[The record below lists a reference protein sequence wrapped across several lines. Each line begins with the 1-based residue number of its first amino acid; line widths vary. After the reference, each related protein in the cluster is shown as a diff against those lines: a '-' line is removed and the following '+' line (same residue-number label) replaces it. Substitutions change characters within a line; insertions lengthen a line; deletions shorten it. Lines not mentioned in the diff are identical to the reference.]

1 MDFLTNLRQQIL
13 AIWQRS
19 NPAYRIALVASV
31 VLSVATVAGVG
42 WWASRPQYMPLA
54 NNLTPAQAAKVVEKL
69 EAANIPFKKS
79 FSASVISVPERR
91 FADATVAVRDL
102 GVVGDLPAP
111 EESIGD
117 SVFVDPDMKREL
129 VRSAKER
136 ALEASIMRLKS
147 VGFADVHIAMPDPE
161 PFARDRRE
169 PKATVLIGVQRG
181 EVFSP
186 EQAITVA
193 TLVASSVEG
202 LVADNVTVTDT
213 DGRTMHP
220 SPQLADGGLTRQYRY
235 KQRLE
240 AELAAK
246 AETMLAEMLGPGR
259 AIVRVN
265 ADLDFTETT
274 RTELRYDTEGSAKQ
288 QEDILTE
295 EEEGAIDVAKGAAG
309 TASNLTTQNNRG
321 ALPRSKKTE
330 KITTTW
336 KNGETVDEVRE
347 YGGTIKR
354 LTVSALV
361 DLPDPDPNAA
371 PNTPAI
377 DKQQVENII
386 RNAIGFQDERSD
398 RIEVVPTE
406 LIGIETGV
414 TTLVDTLNRWDFYNN
429 LVRNAS
435 LGVAAIVALVLG
447 LLLIRKLQPI
457 NALRVGTGKAP
468 MDRESLVSELSAQA
482 KDNPELVSRIVAAWL
497 NTNATVPMRPPTEN
511 QGPGESGQRRAA

>member
-19 NPAYRIALVASV
+19 NPAYRVALVAST
-31 VLSVATVAGVG
+31 VLSIATIAGVG

-69 EAANIPFKKS
+69 EGANIPFKKS
-79 FSASVISVPERR
+79 FSASVISVPEHQ

-111 EESIGD
+111 EQSIGD

-129 VRSAKER
+129 VRAAKER

-147 VGFADVHIAMPDPE
+147 VSFADVHIAMPDPE

-169 PKATVLIGVQRG
+169 PKATVLVGVQRG

-186 EQAITVA
+186 EQAITIA

-202 LVADNVTVTDT
+202 LVTDNVSVTDT
-213 DGRTMHP
+213 EGRTIHP
-220 SPQLADGGLTRQYRY
+220 SPQLADGGLTRQYQY

-274 RTELRYDTEGSAKQ
+274 RTQRKYDTEGSAKE

-295 EEEGAIDVAKGAAG
+295 EEQGTVDVAQGAAG
-309 TASNLTTQNNRG
+309 TAANLSTQANRNS
-321 ALPRSKKTE
+321 LPRSKKTE

-336 KNGETVDEVRE
+336 KNGEIVDTVQE
-347 YGGTIKR
+347 YGGSIKR

-371 PNTPAI
+371 PNTPVI
-377 DKQQVENII
+377 DKLQVENII
-386 RNAIGFQDERSD
+386 RNALGFLDERND
-398 RIEVVPTE
+398 KIEVVPTE
-406 LIGIETGV
+406 LVGIETGV

-435 LGVAAIVALVLG
+435 LGLAAVVALILG
-447 LLLIRKLQPI
+447 LLLIRKLQPVT
-457 NALRVGTGKAP
+457 ALRGAA
-468 MDRESLVSELSAQA
+468 DRVPEADRTSMVAELSAQA
-482 KDNPELVSRIVAAWL
+482 KENPELVSKIVAAWL
-497 NTNATVPMRPPTEN
+497 NASNTVPIRPEMAEREPL
-511 QGPGESGQRRAA
+511 QRKAA